1 MTSVRN
7 FAAGRM
13 NLPLLERLSR
23 SGPSAPATS
32 ANSFIDLMKTGV
44 AGVNAAQNDAQSSV
58 HELLTGGE
66 VSEVEVFSSV
76 QKADMA
82 FRMLVQVRN
91 KLMQAYEEINA
102 IRI

>member
-1 MTSVRN
+1 MASIGN
-7 FAAGRM
+7 FTAQRM
-13 NLPLLERLSR
+13 NLPLLERLSQ
-23 SGPSAPATS
+23 AATS
-32 ANSFIDLMKTGV
+32 QPGTGANSFIELMQTGV
-44 AGVNAAQNDAQSSV
+44 AQVNSAQAEAKSSV
-58 HELLTGGE
+58 HELLTGGD

>member
-1 MTSVRN
+1 ME
-7 FAAGRM
+7 AIGRVGSQRLNM
-13 NLPLLERLSR
+13 PLFERLTKTNR
-23 SGPSAPATS
+23 SPSTEGPS
-32 ANSFIDLMKTGV
+32 SFIELMQAGV
-44 AGVNAAQNDAQSSV
+44 ANVNSAQNNATAQV
-58 HELLTGGE
+58 NDMMTGGD
-66 VSEVEVFSSV
+66 VSQVEVFSSV